1 MYAIIDVE
9 TTGGNA
15 FNEKLTE
22 ISIFQYDGNQ
32 ITGQFS
38 TLVNPE
44 RPIPFM
50 ITRLTG
56 ITDEMVREAPKF
68 HEVAREI
75 IEMTEGRVFVAHN
88 ANFDYNFIR
97 QEYKRLGYS
106 YNRKTL
112 CTVKLSRKLIPSLRS
127 YSLGNL
133 CSDLGITIQNR
144 HRAAGDAEATVKV
157 LERLL
162 SVDQSLCGMPSGALH
177 PSLNRSVFATLPEST
192 GVYYFHD
199 EEGRVIY
206 VGKSRNIHS
215 RILSHFSNQ
224 SNEKAITMK
233 AKVAAISFKAT
244 GSELLAL
251 LLESDEIKKLKPLF
265 NRTQRRSSFNFGLF
279 SSTDIFGYQNLEI
292 TTINNRPLPFTSFST
307 LAEARESLFVMVE
320 QHSLCQKLCGL
331 YDAQGACFQHG
342 IRACNGA
349 CIGNEPPE
357 EYNSRVE
364 DALKQFD
371 FGSQNIVVIDIG
383 RNDDENS
390 VVMIENNRYAG
401 FGYLPADSS
410 VEHVDSLREYLNNF
424 SDNRDVQQIIRSYL
438 RSHKVQKIIRF

>member
-22 ISIFQYDGNQ
+22 ISIFQFDGNQ
-32 ITGQFS
+32 ITGQYS
-38 TLVNPE
+38 TLINPE
-44 RPIPFM
+44 RSIPFM

-56 ITDEMVREAPKF
+56 ITDEMVRDAPKF
-68 HEVAREI
+68 YEVAREI

-106 YNRKTL
+106 FNRKTL
-112 CTVKLSRKLIPSLRS
+112 CTVKLSRKLIPGHRS

-133 CSDLGITIQNR
+133 CNDLGIIIQNR

-162 SVDQSLCGMPSGALH
+162 SVDSSLCGMPSGALH
-177 PSLNRSVFATLPEST
+177 PSLNRSIFATLPEAP

-199 EEGRVIY
+199 EAGQVIY

-215 RILSHFSNQ
+215 RILTHFSNQ
-224 SNEKAITMK
+224 SSEKAINMK
-233 AKVAAISFKAT
+233 ARVADISFEAT

-251 LLESDEIKKLKPLF
+251 LLESAEIKKLKPLF
-265 NRTQRRSSFNFGLF
+265 NRAQRRSSFNFGLF
-279 SSTDIFGYQNLEI
+279 SAADIFGYQNLEI
-292 TTINNRPLPFTSFST
+292 TEINKRPAPITSFST
-307 LAEARESLFVMVE
+307 MAEAKEFLFTMVE
-320 QHSLCQKLCGL
+320 RYSLCQKLCGL

-342 IRACNGA
+342 IRACKGA
-349 CIGNEPPE
+349 CLGIEPPD
-357 EYNSRVE
+357 EYNSRVTE
-364 DALKQFD
+364 ALKQFD
-371 FGSQNIVVIDIG
+371 YGSRNLVIVDKG
-383 RNDDENS
+383 RNDDEHA
-390 VVMIENNRYAG
+390 VVMIENGRYAG
-401 FGYLPADSS
+401 FGYLPADTAI
-410 VEHVDSLREYLNNF
+410 ENVDSLREYLNSF
-424 SDNRDVQQIIRSYL
+424 ADNRDVQTIIRGYL

>member
-22 ISIFQYDGNQ
+22 ISIFQFDGNQ

-38 TLVNPE
+38 TLINPE
-44 RPIPFM
+44 RSIPLM

-56 ITDEMVREAPKF
+56 ITDEMVRDAPKF
-68 HEVAREI
+68 YEVAREI

-106 YNRKTL
+106 FNRKTL
-112 CTVKLSRKLIPSLRS
+112 CTVKLSRKLIPGHRS

-133 CSDLGITIQNR
+133 CNDLGIIIQNR

-162 SVDQSLCGMPSGALH
+162 SVDPSLCGMPSGALH
-177 PSLNRSVFATLPEST
+177 PSLNRSIFATLPEEP
-192 GVYYFHD
+192 GVYYFHNED
-199 EEGRVIY
+199 GHVIY

-215 RILSHFSNQ
+215 RILTHFSNQ
-224 SNEKAITMK
+224 SSEKAINMK
-233 AKVAAISFKAT
+233 ASVADISFEAT

-265 NRTQRRSSFNFGLF
+265 NRAQRRSSFNFGLF
-279 SSTDIFGYQNLEI
+279 CATDIFGYQNLEI
-292 TTINNRPLPFTSFST
+292 TEINKRPAPITSFST
-307 LAEARESLFVMVE
+307 MAQAKEFLFTMAE
-320 QHSLCQKLCGL
+320 HYSLCQKLCGL

-349 CIGNEPPE
+349 CLGIEPPD
-357 EYNSRVE
+357 EYNSRVTE
-364 DALKQFD
+364 ALKQFD
-371 FGSQNIVVIDIG
+371 DGSRNLVVVDKG
-383 RNDDENS
+383 RHDDEHA
-390 VVMIENNRYAG
+390 VVMIENGRYAG
-401 FGYLPADSS
+401 FGYLPADTPI
-410 VEHVDSLREYLNNF
+410 ENVDSLREYLNSF
-424 SDNRDVQQIIRSYL
+424 TDNRDVQTIIRGYL

>member
-22 ISIFQYDGNQ
+22 ISIFQFDGKQ
-32 ITGQFS
+32 VTGQFS
-38 TLVNPE
+38 TLINPE
-44 RPIPFM
+44 RAIPFM

-56 ITDEMVREAPKF
+56 ITDEMVRDAPKF
-68 HEVAREI
+68 YEVAREI

-106 YNRKTL
+106 FNRKTL
-112 CTVKLSRKLIPSLRS
+112 CTVKLSRKLIPGHRS

-133 CSDLGITIQNR
+133 CNDLGITIQNR

-162 SVDQSLCGMPSGALH
+162 EVDPSLCGMPSGALH
-177 PSLNRSVFATLPEST
+177 PSLNRSVFATLPESP

-215 RILSHFSNQ
+215 RILTHFSNQ
-224 SNEKAITMK
+224 ANEKAITMK
-233 AKVAAISFKAT
+233 AKIADISFEAT

-265 NRTQRRSSFNFGLF
+265 NRLQRRSSFNFGLF

-292 TTINNRPLPFTSFST
+292 TEINKRPAPITSFTT
-307 LAEARESLFVMVE
+307 LAEAREFLFVMAE
-320 QHSLCQKLCGL
+320 RYRLCQKLCGL
-331 YDAQGACFQHG
+331 YDTQGACFQKG

-349 CIGNEPPE
+349 CIGVEPPD
-357 EYNSRVE
+357 EYNSRVK

-371 FGSQNIVVIDIG
+371 YGCQNMVVVDAG
-383 RNDDENS
+383 RHDDESS
-390 VVMIENNRYAG
+390 VVMIENGRYAG
-401 FGYLPADSS
+401 FGYLPSDSS
-410 VEHVDSLREYLNNF
+410 VENIDSFREYLNNF
-424 SDNRDVQQIIRSYL
+424 SDNRDVQQIIRGYL
-438 RSHKVQKIIRF
+438 RRHKVKKIIRF

>member
-22 ISIFQYDGNQ
+22 ISIFQFDGKQ
-32 ITGQFS
+32 ITGQYS
-38 TLVNPE
+38 TLINPE
-44 RPIPFM
+44 RAIPFM

-56 ITDEMVREAPKF
+56 ITDEMVRQAPKF
-68 HEVAREI
+68 YEVAREI
-75 IEMTEGRVFVAHN
+75 IELTEGRVFVAHN

-112 CTVKLSRKLIPSLRS
+112 CTVKLSRKLIPGHRS

-162 SVDQSLCGMPSGALH
+162 AVDPSLCGMPSGALH
-177 PSLNRSVFATLPEST
+177 ASLNRSVFATLPESP

-215 RILSHFSNQ
+215 RILTHFSNQ
-224 SNEKAITMK
+224 SNEKAIAMK
-233 AKVAAISFKAT
+233 AKVADISFEAT

-251 LLESDEIKKLKPLF
+251 LLESNEIKKLKPLF
-265 NRTQRRSSFNFGLF
+265 NRLQRRSSFNFGLF
-279 SSTDIFGYQNLEI
+279 CTTDIFGYQNLEI
-292 TTINNRPLPFTSFST
+292 TEINQRPAPLTSFST
-307 LAEARESLFVMVE
+307 LSEARKFLFVMAE
-320 QHSLCQKLCGL
+320 RHSLCQKLCGL
-331 YDAQGACFQHG
+331 YYAQGPCFQHG

-357 EYNSRVE
+357 EYNSRVK

-371 FGSQNIVVIDIG
+371 YGSQNLVVVDKG
-383 RNDDENS
+383 RHDDENS
-390 VVMIENNRYAG
+390 VVMIENGRYAG
-401 FGYLPADSS
+401 FGYLPADSP
-410 VEHVDSLREYLNNF
+410 VEYNESLREYLNNF
-424 SDNRDVQQIIRSYL
+424 PDNRDVQQIIRSYL
-438 RSHKVQKIIRF
+438 RNHKVQKIIRF

>member
-9 TTGGNA
+9 TTGGSA

-22 ISIFQYDGNQ
+22 ISIFQFDGKQ

-38 TLVNPE
+38 TLINPE
-44 RPIPFM
+44 RAIPFM

-56 ITDEMVREAPKF
+56 ITDEMVRDAPKF
-68 HEVAREI
+68 YEVAREI

-112 CTVKLSRKLIPSLRS
+112 CTVKLSRKLIPGHRS

-133 CSDLGITIQNR
+133 CNDLGIIIQNR

-162 SVDQSLCGMPSGALH
+162 SVDPSLCGMPSGALH
-177 PSLNRSVFATLPEST
+177 HSLNRSVFATLPEAP

-206 VGKSRNIHS
+206 VGMSRNIHS
-215 RILSHFSNQ
+215 RILTHFSNQ
-224 SNEKAITMK
+224 SSEKAIIMK
-233 AKVAAISFKAT
+233 AKVADISFEAT

-265 NRTQRRSSFNFGLF
+265 NRAQRRSSFNFGLF
-279 SSTDIFGYQNLEI
+279 NSTDIFGYQNLEI
-292 TTINNRPLPFTSFST
+292 TEINKRPTPITSFST
-307 LAEARESLFVMVE
+307 FAEAREFLFRMVGRYR
-320 QHSLCQKLCGL
+320 LCQKLCGL

-349 CIGNEPPE
+349 CIGIEPPE
-357 EYNSRVE
+357 EYNSRVKE
-364 DALKQFD
+364 ALKQFD
-371 FGSQNIVVIDIG
+371 YGSQNLVVVDKG
-383 RNDDENS
+383 RYDDES
-390 VVMIENNRYAG
+390 SIVMIENGRYAG
-401 FGYLPADSS
+401 FGYLPADSP
-410 VEHVDSLREYLNNF
+410 VEHIDSFREYLNNY

-438 RSHKVQKIIRF
+438 RSHKVKKIIRF

>member
-9 TTGGNA
+9 TTGGSA

-22 ISIFQYDGNQ
+22 ISIFQFDGKE

-38 TLVNPE
+38 TLINPE
-44 RPIPFM
+44 RSIPFM

-56 ITDEMVREAPKF
+56 ITNEMVLDAPKF
-68 HEVAREI
+68 YEVAREI
-75 IEMTEGRVFVAHN
+75 IERTEGRVFVAHN

-112 CTVKLSRKLIPSLRS
+112 CTVKLSRKLIPGLRS

-133 CSDLGITIQNR
+133 CSDLEITIQNR

-157 LERLL
+157 LQRLL
-162 SVDQSLCGMPSGALH
+162 SVDPSLCGMPSGALH
-177 PSLNRSVFATLPEST
+177 PSLNRSVFATLPEAP

-215 RILSHFSNQ
+215 RILTHFSNQ
-224 SNEKAITMK
+224 SNEKAIAMK
-233 AKVAAISFKAT
+233 AKVADISFEAT

-265 NRTQRRSSFNFGLF
+265 NRAQRRSSFTFGLF
-279 SSTDIFGYQNLEI
+279 GSTDIFGYQNLEI
-292 TTINNRPLPFTSFST
+292 TAINKRQSPITSFST
-307 LAEARESLFVMVE
+307 LAEAREFLFVLAG
-320 QHSLCQKLCGL
+320 QYSLCQKLCGL

-357 EYNSRVE
+357 EYNSRVK

-371 FGSQNIVVIDIG
+371 YGSQNLLIIDKG
-383 RNDDENS
+383 RNNDENS
-390 VVMIENNRYAG
+390 VVMIENNHYAG
-401 FGYLPADSS
+401 FGYLPADSP
-410 VEHVDSLREYLNNF
+410 VEHIDSLREYLNNF

-438 RSHKVQKIIRF
+438 RNHKVQKIIRF

>member
-22 ISIFQYDGNQ
+22 ISIFQFDGNQ
-32 ITGQFS
+32 ITGQYS
-38 TLVNPE
+38 TLINPE
-44 RPIPFM
+44 RSIPFM

-56 ITDEMVREAPKF
+56 ITDEMVRDAPKF
-68 HEVAREI
+68 YEVAREI

-106 YNRKTL
+106 FNRKTL
-112 CTVKLSRKLIPSLRS
+112 CTVKLSRKLIPGHRS

-133 CSDLGITIQNR
+133 CNDLGIIIQNR

-162 SVDQSLCGMPSGALH
+162 SVDPSLCGMPSGALH
-177 PSLNRSVFATLPEST
+177 PSLNRSIFATLPEAP

-199 EEGRVIY
+199 EAGQVIY

-215 RILSHFSNQ
+215 RILTHFSNQ
-224 SNEKAITMK
+224 SSEKAINMK
-233 AKVAAISFKAT
+233 ARVADISFEAT

-251 LLESDEIKKLKPLF
+251 LLESAEIKKLKPLF
-265 NRTQRRSSFNFGLF
+265 NRAQRRSSFNFGLF
-279 SSTDIFGYQNLEI
+279 SAADIFGYQNLEI
-292 TTINNRPLPFTSFST
+292 TEINKRPAPITSFST
-307 LAEARESLFVMVE
+307 MAEAKEFLFTMVE
-320 QHSLCQKLCGL
+320 RYSLCQKLCGL

-342 IRACNGA
+342 IRACKGA
-349 CIGNEPPE
+349 CLGIEPPD
-357 EYNSRVE
+357 EYNSRVTE
-364 DALKQFD
+364 ALKQFD
-371 FGSQNIVVIDIG
+371 YGSRNLVIVDKG
-383 RNDDENS
+383 RNDDEHA
-390 VVMIENNRYAG
+390 VVMIENGRYAG
-401 FGYLPADSS
+401 FGYLPADTAI
-410 VEHVDSLREYLNNF
+410 ENVDSLREYLNSF
-424 SDNRDVQQIIRSYL
+424 ADNRDVQTIIRGYL